1 MKPNDITSKVF
12 KLRFSRSGWIAIA
25 ASFALFA
32 VVLICQPA
40 VKEMLVASYN
50 NSVPELNQLRRSVYQ
65 HAKWTGYVLNWEFQE
80 VQLRE
85 P

>member
-1 MKPNDITSKVF
+1 MKPNDTASTFF
-12 KLRFSRSGWIAIA
+12 KLRFSRTGWIAIA

-32 VVLICQPA
+32 VVLTSQPA
-40 VKEMLVASYN
+40 VKGMLVASYN
-50 NSVPELNQLRRSVYQ
+50 DSVPELNKLRQSVYQ
-65 HAKWTGYVLNWEFQE
+65 HAKWTGYILNWEFQE